1 MFPQLL
7 RNLPGFFNRD
17 PEPVLALRILHP
29 LGLRW
34 SLFRDLLTVRIGGEE
49 PPLAHPVIEIDLR
62 DQTVARLA
70 QQLTDAHGLTV
81 SALHPDAAAWPATRL
96 IPGSGVQGLP
106 QTVPPRPYSD
116 GLYASASI
124 LWAHLRALAQELGL
138 AETALAAMLRQLIL
152 PHAREEWADYWGWH
166 FGIPR
171 QTDESDADY
180 TQRIMDEFYR
190 ARNNPVAMVNNV
202 RRYTGADIELL
213 EPWTRM
219 WTLSRSGL
227 SRGDDHLPS
236 GDYYAYHWL
245 HPIARRP
252 GIDWQKVLPVLHADR
267 PAGTLLIDPAD
278 QWSPFEIDGQSIGAD
293 GPFLSRED
301 RYSLRLYLLRCG
313 LLSENL
319 TLSQHCV
326 TRNYPFMIWAE
337 RFSFIL
343 AYPVGWIGT
352 WSEAPWTV
360 AYPGVLGDAP
370 ADFQW
375 RTFCKGEIVLSE
387 APPLGDFQ
395 GRFPGFQ
402 WIEIGGPLRLSDQ
415 EPLSDYPWRRE
426 RRPVDEW
433 QEQGQNAA
441 VDLAAVQGTLTAYRQ
456 ALHSL
461 RLTTIDAP
469 WPQLSDDAPWI
480 PQAYAAT
487 RFAEQ
492 SSVIVAYPPV
502 WLGGWSPAAWE
513 TAQPGPWPRLSW
525 TSETAP

>member
-1 MFPQLL
+1 MFARLL

-17 PEPVLALRILHP
+17 PEPVLALRVSHP

-34 SLFRDLLTVRIGGEE
+34 RIARDQFTVRIGGEE
-49 PPLAHPVIEIDLR
+49 QTPVPPVIEIDLR
-62 DQTVARLA
+62 DQTVAGLVH
-70 QQLTDAHGLTV
+70 QLTDAHGLTV
-81 SALHPDAAAWPATRL
+81 SALRPDAAAWPATRL

-106 QTVPPRPYSD
+106 HTGPPRPYSD

-152 PHAREEWADYWGWH
+152 PNAREEWADYWGWH
-166 FGIPR
+166 FGMPR
-171 QTDESDADY
+171 QTGESDADY
-180 TQRIMDEFYR
+180 TQRIVDEFYR
-190 ARNNPVAMVNNV
+190 ARNNPAAMVQNV

-227 SRGDDHLPS
+227 SQGDDHLPS

-267 PAGTLLIDPAD
+267 PAGTLLIAPAE
-278 QWSPFEIDGQSIGAD
+278 QWSPFEIDAQSIGAG
-293 GPFLSRED
+293 GPFLDRED
-301 RYSLRLYLLRCG
+301 LYSLRLYLLRCG

-319 TLSQHCV
+319 TLSAHCV
-326 TRNYPFMIWAE
+326 TRNYPFLIWAE
-337 RFSFIL
+337 RFSYIL
-343 AYPVGWIGT
+343 AYPVGWLGT
-352 WSEAPWTV
+352 WGDVPWTV

-370 ADFQW
+370 GDFHW
-375 RTFCKGEIVLSE
+375 RTLVKGEITLSE

-395 GRFPGFQ
+395 GRFPGSQ

-415 EPLSDYPWRRE
+415 APLSDYLWRRE

-433 QEQGQNAA
+433 REERQNAA
-441 VDLAAVQGTLTAYRQ
+441 VDLTAVQGTLAADYE
-456 ALHSL
+456 ALRSL
-461 RLTTIDAP
+461 RVTTMDAP
-469 WPQLSDDAPWI
+469 WPKLSDDAPWT

-487 RFAEQ
+487 HWAEQ
-492 SSVIVAYPPV
+492 SSEIVAYPPV
-502 WLGGWSPAAWE
+502 WLGGWSLEPWA

-525 TSETAP
+525 VSEAAP